1 MSDHSS
7 TTLRTLD
14 CRPGQSTLAD
24 AAVADALA
32 SGLKGWSRT
41 ASGDGIQK
49 TFQFTDYY
57 RTIAFVNA
65 IAWIAN
71 LQDHHPDLDVRYN
84 RCGVTWSTHDA
95 GGITQN
101 DLICAARVDA
111 LGG

>member
-7 TTLRTLD
+7 ATLRTLD
-14 CRPGQSTLAD
+14 CRPGQSKLAD
-24 AAVADALA
+24 AAICDALTA
-32 SGLKGWSRT
+32 GLPGWSRT
-41 ASGDGIQK
+41 PSGDAIQK

-71 LQDHHPDLDVRYN
+71 QQDHHPDLDVRYN
-84 RCGVTWSTHDA
+84 RCGVAWSTHDA
-95 GGITQN
+95 GGVTLN